1 MLNVYFDFLYMSE
14 NIGNY
19 SGKYFALGL
28 ADRKKPMKGGKETL
42 FNLFWKEKLLL
53 SLPRGKIRWDGLP
66 SDTEETA
73 AVIIFKKFPIL
84 EIKLDLYKEQTNEI
98 VSPDVA
104 QWAIL
109 STPGLT

>member
-1 MLNVYFDFLYMSE
+1 MWS
-14 NIGNY
+14 
-19 SGKYFALGL
+19 
-28 ADRKKPMKGGKETL
+28 GKETL

-73 AVIIFKKFPIL
+73 AVIIYKKIAIL
-84 EIKLDLYKEQTNEI
+84 ENKLGYKEQTNEI